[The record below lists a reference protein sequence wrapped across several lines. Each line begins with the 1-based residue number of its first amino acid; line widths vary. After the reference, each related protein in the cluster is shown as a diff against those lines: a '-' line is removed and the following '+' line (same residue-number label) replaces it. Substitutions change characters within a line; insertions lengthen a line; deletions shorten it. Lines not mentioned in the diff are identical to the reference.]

1 MKPVQLTLPFCLGW
15 CSNYTSTPAA
25 LEASLL
31 ASAPV
36 SVTCP
41 SLLCYA
47 VESVSAGHSESLR
60 LCQNSPVLVE
70 EAYNGSLVQIF

>member
-15 CSNYTSTPAA
+15 CSNYTTSPAGV
-25 LEASLL
+25 EAPLL

-47 VESVSAGHSESLR
+47 AESVSAGHSESLR

-70 EAYNGSLVQIF
+70 EAYDGSLVQIF